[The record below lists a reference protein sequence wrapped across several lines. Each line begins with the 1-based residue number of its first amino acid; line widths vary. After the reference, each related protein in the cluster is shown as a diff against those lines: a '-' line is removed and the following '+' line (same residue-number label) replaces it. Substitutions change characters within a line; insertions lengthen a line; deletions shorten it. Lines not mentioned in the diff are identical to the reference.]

1 VRVLLVST
9 YELGHQPLGIASPAG
24 SLATAGHLT
33 RCVDVA
39 VDPLEDA
46 DIRWAEAVAFS
57 VPMHTA
63 LRLAL
68 ALVERVRALRPQ
80 LPVALVGLYAPV
92 ALGHPGLRGSD
103 ILAAGDSEGQL
114 ARWLDELVATPE
126 PPTGLADPAGQ
137 ARVTVE
143 LGAPRTAQ
151 GGSPDRSGLPT
162 LDRYAR
168 LVTAA
173 GERLA
178 GYVEASR
185 GCSHLCR
192 HCPVPVVYRGRTRTV
207 DVDAVLA
214 DVGSLVAAG
223 AAHITFGDPDFL
235 NRPAHSL
242 EIVRQLHAAFP
253 ELSFDATVKV
263 EHVLRHGRIWPELA
277 EAGCLFVV
285 SAFESVD
292 DRVLDLLD
300 KGHTAADAVQAVEVL
315 RAAGIE
321 PRPSWMPFTPW
332 TSLGDL
338 LELVRFVDEHD
349 LVPNVDPV
357 QYGIRLLL
365 PPGSLLLED
374 PDPQLS
380 ASLEGYDTEALS
392 WRWRSADPRVDEL
405 QFRVA
410 RIAEEAGAA
419 GVPAEEAFSSIAAE
433 AARAAGV
440 PAAARADRPPQVRP
454 RLSESWYCCAEPT
467 VQQYAAVGRE

>member
-1 VRVLLVST
+1 
-9 YELGHQPLGIASPAG
+9 
-24 SLATAGHLT
+24 
-33 RCVDVA
+33 
-39 VDPLEDA
+39 
-46 DIRWAEAVAFS
+46 
-57 VPMHTA
+57 
-63 LRLAL
+63 
-68 ALVERVRALRPQ
+68 
-80 LPVALVGLYAPV
+80 V
-92 ALGHPGLRGSD
+92 ALGHPGLRSSD
-103 ILAAGDSEGQL
+103 ILAAGDSDSQL
-114 ARWLDELVATPE
+114 TRWLDELAATPVARA
-126 PPTGLADPAGQ
+126 GLADPVGQ
-137 ARVTVE
+137 ARVAVE
-143 LGAPRTAQ
+143 LGAPRSPQRGA
-151 GGSPDRSGLPT
+151 PDRSGLPA

-192 HCPVPVVYRGRTRTV
+192 HCPVPVVYRGRTRAV
-207 DVDAVLA
+207 AVEAVLA
-214 DVGSLVAAG
+214 DVSSLVAAG

-242 EIVRQLHAAFP
+242 EIVRQLHASFP
-253 ELSFDATVKV
+253 DLSFDATVKV
-263 EHVLRHGRIWPELA
+263 EHVLRHAGVWPELA
-277 EAGCLFVV
+277 AAGCLFVV

-300 KGHTAADAVQAVEVL
+300 KGHTAADEVRAVEVL
-315 RAAGIE
+315 RAEGIE

-338 LELVRFVDEHD
+338 VELVRFVDKHD

-365 PPGSLLLED
+365 PPGSLLLEC
-374 PDPQLS
+374 PDPQL
-380 ASLEGYDTEALS
+380 AAALEGYDSEALS

-410 RIAEEAGAA
+410 LIAEQAGAA
-419 GVPAEEAFSSIAAE
+419 GIPAEDAFASVAAE

-440 PAAARADRPPQVRP
+440 PAPALSHRPAQVRP
-454 RLSESWYCCAEPT
+454 RLTESWYCCAEPT
-467 VQQYAAVGRE
+467 VRQYAAVGRE